1 MTNERWAEHPVLE
14 GTRIRLEPLGDSHT
28 QGLLRAADD
37 PDAIFMWS
45 HTEIRDLGGAHAFVR
60 EASDDPGRLAYA
72 IVDEAT
78 RTVVGSTSYYSLEP
92 AHRTLIIGYTWLS
105 TRVQRTHVNS
115 ESKLLL
121 LRRAFDEL
129 GAVRVTWH
137 ADERNTRSREALS
150 RLGATE
156 EGLLRKHRRRR
167 DGSWRTT
174 ALFSL
179 TDEEWPTVCDR
190 LEGRLVR

>member
-1 MTNERWAEHPVLE
+1 ATGEVL
-14 GTRIRLEPLGDSHT
+14 
-28 QGLLRAADD
+28 
-37 PDAIFMWS
+37 
-45 HTEIRDLGGAHAFVR
+45 
-60 EASDDPGRLAYA
+60 
-72 IVDEAT
+72 
-78 RTVVGSTSYYSLEP
+78 GSTSYYLIEP
-92 AHRTLIIGYTWLS
+92 AYRTLVIGYTWLS

-121 LRRAFDEL
+121 LQRAFDDL

-137 ADERNTRSREALS
+137 ADERNTRSRDALR

-179 TDEEWPTVCDR
+179 TDDEWPGVRAR
-190 LEGRLVR
+190 LEERRVR

>member
-1 MTNERWAEHPVLE
+1 MNDDWTDHPVLE
-14 GTRIRLEPLGDSHT
+14 GPRIRLEPLADAHAE
-28 QGLLRAADD
+28 GLLKAADD
-37 PDAIFMWS
+37 PGAIFAWS
-45 HTEIRDLGGAHAFVR
+45 HLVIRDLDDARTFVR
-60 EASDDPGRLAYA
+60 EAVADPSRLPYA
-72 IVDEAT
+72 IVDRAT
-78 RTVVGSTSYYSLEP
+78 GEVLGSTSYYLIEP
-92 AHRTLIIGYTWLS
+92 AYRTLVIGYTWLS

-121 LRRAFDEL
+121 LQRAFDDL

-137 ADERNTRSREALS
+137 ADERNTRSRDALR

-179 TDEEWPTVCDR
+179 TDDEWPGVRAR
-190 LEGRLVR
+190 LEERRVR